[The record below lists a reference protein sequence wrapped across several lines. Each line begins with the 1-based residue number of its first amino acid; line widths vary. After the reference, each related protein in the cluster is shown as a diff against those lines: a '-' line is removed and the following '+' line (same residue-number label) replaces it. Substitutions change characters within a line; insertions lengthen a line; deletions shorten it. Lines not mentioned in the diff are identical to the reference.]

1 MKVAIVHDWFD
12 QIGGA
17 ERVVKVLLE
26 IFPNADLFSLVDFF
40 NEDLRKEYLDGK
52 NVTTTFIQ
60 NLPFSKKY
68 FRKYLPLFPFAIEQL
83 DVREYDLVISS
94 SHAVAKGVIC
104 APWQK
109 HIVYCYTPMRYA
121 WDMENT
127 YFLDHNIRGFQKL
140 FLKYVFFKIRQWDF
154 INSMRVDS
162 FISISNLVQKRIK
175 RYYNIESEIIY
186 PPVDTSRF
194 KLCMDKDDFYLTASR
209 LVPYK
214 KVKMIVEAF
223 VQNKKR
229 LIVAGKG
236 PELELIR
243 NIATENITVLGEV
256 DDNEMV
262 TLMQK
267 AKGFVFA
274 AFEDF
279 GMVPVEAMSC
289 GTPIIAYSK
298 GGCEDTVID
307 GKTGIFFDE
316 QSISSLNESIDRFE
330 KMSFDYEFISEHANY
345 FNTKRFKEEMNAFI
359 RKIMEVKK

>member
-1 MKVAIVHDWFD
+1 MKVAIVHDWFA

-17 ERVVKVLLE
+17 EKVVKVLLE
-26 IFPNADLFSLVDFF
+26 IFPDADLFALVDFF
-40 NEDLRKEYLDGK
+40 DEDARKKYLNGK
-52 NVTTTFIQ
+52 SVTTTFIQ

-83 DVREYDLVISS
+83 DVRDYDLVISS

-104 APWQK
+104 APWQT

-121 WDMENT
+121 WDMENI
-127 YFLDHNIRGFQKL
+127 YFSDHNINTLQKL
-140 FLKYVFFKIRQWDF
+140 FLKYIFYRIRQWDI
-154 INSMRVDS
+154 INSIRVDY
-162 FISISNLVQKRIK
+162 FISISHLVQKRIK
-175 RYYNIESEIIY
+175 RYYNVESEIIY
-186 PPVDTSRF
+186 PPVDTTRF
-194 KLCMDKDDFYLTASR
+194 RLCTDKDEFYLTASR

-236 PELELIR
+236 PELESIR
-243 NIATENITVLGEV
+243 KIATENITVLGEV
-256 DDNEMV
+256 NDSEMV

-267 AKGFVFA
+267 AKGFIFA

-279 GMVPVEAMSC
+279 GIVPVEAMSC
-289 GTPIIAYSK
+289 GTPVIAYSK

-316 QSISSLNESIDRFE
+316 QNTVSLNKAIERFE
-330 KMSFDYEFISEHANY
+330 KMDFDYEFISEHAKY
-345 FNTKRFKEEMNAFI
+345 FNTDRFKEEISTFI
-359 RKIMEVKK
+359 KKNMKV